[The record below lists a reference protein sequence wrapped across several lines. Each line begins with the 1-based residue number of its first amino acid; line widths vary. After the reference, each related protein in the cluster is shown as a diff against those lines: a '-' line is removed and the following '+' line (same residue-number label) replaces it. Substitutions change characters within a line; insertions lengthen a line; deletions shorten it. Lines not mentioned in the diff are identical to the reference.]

1 MAYGNSSLLSDR
13 GRAWLGSV
21 EGVPPQQVPA
31 RAEMAA
37 KTGLMSFQD
46 ALMIKQMADQIRSS
60 GKNEEVPANNVMQE
74 KLAMLSGRPAPQPQM
89 PPQQQMPPP
98 QMQQMQDPRMQ
109 AGLGAMPAPVMDNAQ
124 YADGG
129 IVAFDEGGTP
139 PKKKRSY
146 YEEAV
151 EYEYP
156 TGIVGD
162 PRNYNAGMGASHPE
176 WASQN
181 PYERTVG
188 VDADGRP
195 YPLRPPTEGVDLIP
209 EGRVGGLGSFGVPRG
224 TLKPINIDDEMAKDD
239 YSAYDKWAQLMEIDP
254 KEAAKQQAE
263 DRRQALIMFG
273 AKMAQASKDSDFYSA
288 FGAGAE
294 EYGKQTG
301 ESKKERRAAE
311 KESKLARMNL
321 EIGKGSEQRAGR
333 RGLRDIAGR
342 RDEAISADERQ
353 RMSIGVQMQGNA
365 IAEASRQASI
375 NAARAGLPIE
385 AAKAVGALTGQRIKA
400 INDVRSS
407 DPMYIELANVLKDEG
422 PNSPEGQEALAG
434 MKRIEQGATFD
445 IDNQLQLLY
454 TKGYAGFSVGSVRPQ
469 E

>member
-13 GRAWLGSV
+13 GRAWLGSI

-74 KLAMLSGRPAPQPQM
+74 KLAMLSGRPVPQP
-89 PPQQQMPPP
+89 QMPPP
-98 QMQQMQDPRMQ
+98 QMQQMQQMPPQQDPRMQ
-109 AGLGAMPAPVMDNAQ
+109 AGLGAMPVPVMDNAQ

-129 IVAFDEGGTP
+129 IVAFNEGGTGK
-139 PKKKRSY
+139 PKNKRSY

-156 TGIVGD
+156 TGITGD
-162 PRNYNAGMGASHPE
+162 PRNYVGGGGAAHPE

-188 VDADGRP
+188 VDANGRP
-195 YPLRPPTEGVDLIP
+195 YPLRRPTEGVDLVP
-209 EGRVGGLGSFGVPRG
+209 EDRVGGLGSFNVPRG
-224 TLKPINIDDEMAKDD
+224 TLKPINVDAEMAKDD
-239 YSAYDKWAQLMEIDP
+239 YSAYDKWARLMEINP
-254 KEAAKQQAE
+254 EEAAKQQAE

-294 EYGKQTG
+294 EYGRQTG

-353 RMSIGVQMQGNA
+353 RMNLAVQMQGNA
-365 IAEASRQASI
+365 IAEASRQATLR
-375 NAARAGLPIE
+375 AAQEGLPLR
-385 AAKAVGALTGQRIKA
+385 AAEVVGKLTGERIKA
-400 INDVRSS
+400 INDVRNSS
-407 DPMYIELANVLKDEG
+407 MYIDLSKIVKEKG
-422 PNSPEGQEALAG
+422 PNSIDGKIAIEE
-434 MKRIEQGATFD
+434 MKRIEKGATFD
-445 IDNQLQLLY
+445 IDNQLQLIY
-454 TKGYAGFSVGSVRPQ
+454 TRGYAGFSIESVSPQ